1 MPEFQACEQMALTQS
16 TCPSKDGLEVWGV
29 RLCVHVVP
37 STGVCLVCCMCVVCV
52 HARVLVRGPELN
64 SLRSLRMLLGF
75 VSCLCWFPFARA
87 FQLSPSPL
95 LVLLQVK
102 QV

>member
-16 TCPSKDGLEVWGV
+16 TCPSKDGLEAWGV

-37 STGVCLVCCMCVVCV
+37 STGVCLVCV
-52 HARVLVRGPELN
+52 HVRVPVRGPELN

-75 VSCLCWFPFARA
+75 VSCLRWFPFARA
-87 FQLSPSPL
+87 FQPSPSPL
-95 LVLLQVK
+95 LVPLQVK

>member
-1 MPEFQACEQMALTQS
+1 M
-16 TCPSKDGLEVWGV
+16 
-29 RLCVHVVP
+29 RLCVHVVL
-37 STGVCLVCCMCVVCV
+37 STGVCLVCSMCVVCV
-52 HARVLVRGPELN
+52 HGCVLVRGLELN

-75 VSCLCWFPFARA
+75 VSSLRWFPFARA

-95 LVLLQVK
+95 LVPLQVK